1 MFAYLNMK
9 LLEMLEKN
17 YGNIS
22 IVFKKE
28 HSTFYYKLKIIC
40 ECVCAS

>member
-17 YGNIS
+17 FGNIS
-22 IVFKKE
+22 IVFKKNILL
-28 HSTFYYKLKIIC
+28 FIIN
-40 ECVCAS
+40 